1 MATSSTTRTQNSGAA
16 GSDPR
21 SDSESGPAGPNG
33 QGPEAETPSLSALTQ
48 AVHAGER
55 RYLSHD
61 SLTVPIVQTSTFTF
75 EDTAS
80 LINYMEDHMF
90 WEVPEREEYGR
101 YGNPTVRAVEAKLA
115 ALDAAEDA
123 LVLSSGMAAITTTLF
138 ILLSQGD
145 HFVLTEDCYRRT
157 RGFCNTFLTR
167 FGITCTTVAPGD
179 YDALEAAIRPETRLI
194 FSESPTNPFLRCLDY
209 ARLVDIA
216 KRHGLRTIIDTTFA
230 TPCNIRPLEYGVDL
244 VIHSVTKY
252 LAGHNDL
259 LAGCITGSFDI
270 TTALRQSQGILGAV
284 VDPHC
289 AYLILRGLKTL
300 GLRMRQHNESGLRIA
315 RYLEDHPRIRRVWY
329 PGLESHPD
337 HEIAKRT
344 MSGFGGVVSFEVE
357 ADGPATSLF
366 IDACR
371 IPRIGPSLGG
381 VESLIEQPALVSYF
395 DTDPDIRLAL
405 GISDEL
411 VRLSVGIEDTDDLLA
426 EAGRYLTFL
435 SAKSTP

>member
-1 MATSSTTRTQNSGAA
+1 MATPGTTISQNSGTVTNSDGASGTAA
-16 GSDPR
+16 S
-21 SDSESGPAGPNG
+21 NG
-33 QGPEAETPSLSALTQ
+33 QGPEEKTPRLSSQTQ
-48 AVHAGER
+48 AVHAGEK
-55 RYLSHD
+55 RYISHD
-61 SLTVPIVQTSTFTF
+61 SLTVPIVQTSTYTF

-80 LINYMEDHMF
+80 LINYMEEHMF
-90 WEVPEREEYGR
+90 WDVPEREEYGR
-101 YGNPTVRAVEAKLA
+101 YGNPTVRAAEAKLA

-123 LVLSSGMAAITTTLF
+123 LLLSSGMAAITTTLF

-145 HFVLTEDCYRRT
+145 HFVMTEDCYRRT

-167 FGITCTTVAPGD
+167 FGITCTTVTPGV
-179 YDALEAAIRPETRLI
+179 YDAIEAAIRPETRLI
-194 FSESPTNPFLRCLDY
+194 FSESPTNPFLRCVDY

-216 KRHGLRTIIDTTFA
+216 ERHGLRTIIDTTFA
-230 TPCNIRPLEYGVDL
+230 TPCNVRPLEYGIDL
-244 VIHSVTKY
+244 AIHSVTKY

-259 LAGCITGSFDI
+259 LAGCVTGSFDI

-300 GLRMRQHNESGLRIA
+300 GLRMRQHNESAFRIA
-315 RYLEDHPRIRRVWY
+315 RYLEDHPKIRRVWY

-337 HEIAKRT
+337 HEVAKCT
-344 MSGFGGVVSFEVE
+344 MTGFGGVISFEVE
-357 ADGPATSLF
+357 ADGPTTSRF

-381 VESLIEQPALVSYF
+381 VESLIEQPGIVSYF
-395 DTDPDIRLAL
+395 DTAPEDRRAL
-405 GISDEL
+405 GITDEL

-426 EAGRYLTFL
+426 DFEQALA
-435 SAKSTP
+435 SM

>member
-1 MATSSTTRTQNSGAA
+1 MAASTKTPTQTPAADGADPDTGAA
-16 GSDPR
+16 SARAGANGKSPQ
-21 SDSESGPAGPNG
+21 AGPR
-33 QGPEAETPSLSALTQ
+33 PLSPLTQ
-48 AVHAGER
+48 AVHAGEK

-61 SLTVPIVQTSTFTF
+61 SLTVPIVQTSTYTF
-75 EDTAS
+75 EDTAK
-80 LINYMEDHMF
+80 LIEYMEEHMF
-90 WEVPEREEYGR
+90 WDVPEREEYGR
-101 YGNPTVRAVEAKLA
+101 YGNPTVRAAEAKLA
-115 ALDAAEDA
+115 ALDRAEDA

-145 HFVLTEDCYRRT
+145 HFVMTEDCYRRT

-167 FGITCTTVAPGD
+167 FGVSCTVVAPGD
-179 YDALEAAIRPETRLI
+179 YDSIEEAIQPETKLI

-209 ARLVDIA
+209 PRLVDIA
-216 KRHGLRTIIDTTFA
+216 QRHGLRTVVDTTFA
-230 TPCNIRPLEYGVDL
+230 TPCNARPLEHGVDL

-259 LAGCITGSFDI
+259 LAGCVTGSFNI

-284 VDPHC
+284 LDPHC

-315 RYLEDHPRIRRVWY
+315 RFLEDHPKIRCVWY

-337 HEIAKRT
+337 YEVAKRT
-344 MSGFGGVVSFEVE
+344 MAGFGGVISFEVD
-357 ADGPATSLF
+357 ADGPTTSRF

-381 VESLIEQPALVSYF
+381 VESLIEQPAIVSYF
-395 DTDPDIRLAL
+395 DTDEEVRLAL
-405 GISDEL
+405 GIKDEL
-411 VRLSVGIEDTDDLLA
+411 VRLSVGIEDTDDLLDDFDQA
-426 EAGRYLTFL
+426 LA
-435 SAKSTP
+435 SI

>member
-1 MATSSTTRTQNSGAA
+1 MTASSTTEIQPTGTTGVEPGADGA
-16 GSDPR
+16 SDPADANGR
-21 SDSESGPAGPNG
+21 GPRAG
-33 QGPEAETPSLSALTQ
+33 ASTPSALTQ
-48 AVHAGER
+48 AVHAGEK

-61 SLTVPIVQTSTFTF
+61 SLTVPIVQTSTYTF

-80 LINYMEDHMF
+80 LIDYMEEHMF

-115 ALDAAEDA
+115 ALDGADDA

-145 HFVLTEDCYRRT
+145 HFVMTEDCYRRT

-167 FGITCTTVAPGD
+167 FGVTCTVVAPGD
-179 YDALEAAIRPETRLI
+179 YDALEAAIQPETRLI

-209 ARLVDIA
+209 ARLVEIA
-216 KRHGLRTIIDTTFA
+216 KRHGLRTIVDTTFA
-230 TPCNIRPLEYGVDL
+230 TPCNARPLEYGVDL

-259 LAGCITGSFDI
+259 LAGCVTGSYDI

-284 VDPHC
+284 LDPHC

-315 RYLEDHPRIRRVWY
+315 RFLEDHPRIRRVWY

-337 HEIAKRT
+337 HKVATRT
-344 MSGFGGVVSFEVE
+344 MSGFGGVISFEVE
-357 ADGPATSLF
+357 ADGPTTSRF
-366 IDACR
+366 IDACQ

-381 VESLIEQPALVSYF
+381 VESLIEQPALVSYY
-395 DTDPDIRLAL
+395 DTDPEIRQSL

-411 VRLSVGIEDTDDLLA
+411 VRLSVGIEDTDDLLTDFDQA
-426 EAGRYLTFL
+426 L
-435 SAKSTP
+435 AKM

>member
-1 MATSSTTRTQNSGAA
+1 MAASTTTPTQNSAAAAGADPDTGAA
-16 GSDPR
+16 SDRANANGKSPQ
-21 SDSESGPAGPNG
+21 AGARP
-33 QGPEAETPSLSALTQ
+33 LSQLTQ
-48 AVHAGER
+48 AVHAGEK

-61 SLTVPIVQTSTFTF
+61 SLTVPIVQTSTYTF
-75 EDTAS
+75 EDTAQ
-80 LINYMEDHMF
+80 LIEYMEEHMF
-90 WEVPEREEYGR
+90 WDVPEREEYGR
-101 YGNPTVRAVEAKLA
+101 YGNPTVRAAEAKLA
-115 ALDAAEDA
+115 ALDGAEDA

-145 HFVLTEDCYRRT
+145 HFVMTEDCYRRT

-167 FGITCTTVAPGD
+167 FGVTCTVVAPGD
-179 YDALEAAIRPETRLI
+179 YDALEAAIQPETKLI

-209 ARLVDIA
+209 PRLVDIA
-216 KRHGLRTIIDTTFA
+216 KRHGLRTVVDTTFA
-230 TPCNIRPLEYGVDL
+230 TPCNARPLEHGVDL

-259 LAGCITGSFDI
+259 LAGCVTGNFNI

-284 VDPHC
+284 LDPHC

-315 RYLEDHPRIRRVWY
+315 RFLEDHPRIRRVWY

-337 HEIAKRT
+337 HEVATRT
-344 MSGFGGVVSFEVE
+344 MTGFGGVISFEVE
-357 ADGPATSLF
+357 ADGPATSRF
-366 IDACR
+366 IDACN

-381 VESLIEQPALVSYF
+381 VESLIEQPAIVSYF
-395 DTDPDIRLAL
+395 DTDEEVRLGL
-405 GISDEL
+405 GIKDEL

-426 EAGRYLTFL
+426 DFDQALAGI
-435 SAKSTP
+435 

>member
-1 MATSSTTRTQNSGAA
+1 MAATSSTQSQTSGVDGADPHTDGLSQPADSNDKGPQA
-16 GSDPR
+16 GTH
-21 SDSESGPAGPNG
+21 N
-33 QGPEAETPSLSALTQ
+33 PSPLTQ
-48 AVHAGER
+48 AVHAGEK

-61 SLTVPIVQTSTFTF
+61 SLTVPIVQTSTYTF

-80 LINYMEDHMF
+80 LIDYMEEHMF

-115 ALDAAEDA
+115 ALDGADDA

-145 HFVLTEDCYRRT
+145 HFVMTEDCYRRT

-167 FGITCTTVAPGD
+167 FGVTCTVVAPGD
-179 YDALEAAIRPETRLI
+179 YDALEAAILPETRLI

-209 ARLVDIA
+209 ARLVEIA

-230 TPCNIRPLEYGVDL
+230 TPCNARPLEYGVDL

-259 LAGCITGSFDI
+259 LAGCVTGNYDI
-270 TTALRQSQGILGAV
+270 TTALRQSQGVLGAV
-284 VDPHC
+284 LDPHC

-300 GLRMRQHNESGLRIA
+300 GLRMRQHNQSGLRIA
-315 RYLEDHPRIRRVWY
+315 RFLEEHPRIRRVWY

-337 HEIAKRT
+337 HEVAMRT
-344 MSGFGGVVSFEVE
+344 MSGFGGVISFEVE
-357 ADGPATSLF
+357 ADGPTTSRF
-366 IDACR
+366 IDACC

-381 VESLIEQPALVSYF
+381 VESLIEQPALISYY
-395 DTDPDIRLAL
+395 DTDPEVRQGL

-411 VRLSVGIEDTDDLLA
+411 VRLSVGIEDTDDLLTDFDQA
-426 EAGRYLTFL
+426 L
-435 SAKSTP
+435 AKM

>member
-1 MATSSTTRTQNSGAA
+1 MAATSSTQSQTSGVDGADPHTDGLSQPADSNGKGPQA
-16 GSDPR
+16 GTH
-21 SDSESGPAGPNG
+21 N
-33 QGPEAETPSLSALTQ
+33 PSPLTQ
-48 AVHAGER
+48 AVHAGEK

-61 SLTVPIVQTSTFTF
+61 SLTVPIVQTSTYTF

-80 LINYMEDHMF
+80 LIDYMEEHMF

-115 ALDAAEDA
+115 ALDGADDA

-145 HFVLTEDCYRRT
+145 HFVMTEDCYRRT

-167 FGITCTTVAPGD
+167 FGVTCTIVAPGD
-179 YDALEAAIRPETRLI
+179 YDALEAAIQPETRLI

-209 ARLVDIA
+209 ARLVEIA

-230 TPCNIRPLEYGVDL
+230 TPCNARPLEYGVDL

-259 LAGCITGSFDI
+259 LAGCVTGSYDI
-270 TTALRQSQGILGAV
+270 TTALRQSQGVLGAV
-284 VDPHC
+284 LDPHC

-315 RYLEDHPRIRRVWY
+315 RFLEDHPRIRRVWY

-337 HEIAKRT
+337 HEVATRT
-344 MSGFGGVVSFEVE
+344 MSGFGGVISFEVE
-357 ADGPATSLF
+357 ADGPTTSRF
-366 IDACR
+366 IDACQ

-381 VESLIEQPALVSYF
+381 VESLIEQPALVSYY
-395 DTDPDIRLAL
+395 DTDPEIRQSL

-411 VRLSVGIEDTDDLLA
+411 VRLSVGIEDTDDLLTDFDQA
-426 EAGRYLTFL
+426 L
-435 SAKSTP
+435 AKM

>member
-1 MATSSTTRTQNSGAA
+1 MSASGTTITQNSGAE
-16 GSDPR
+16 PR
-21 SDSESGPAGPNG
+21 ADAAAGPAVPNG
-33 QGPEAETPSLSALTQ
+33 QGPEALAPSLSSQTK
-48 AVHAGER
+48 AVHAGEER
-55 RYLSHD
+55 FLSHN

-75 EDTAS
+75 KDTAS
-80 LINYMEDHMF
+80 LINYMEEHMF
-90 WEVPEREEYGR
+90 WDVPEREEYGR

-145 HFVLTEDCYRRT
+145 HFVMTEDCYRRT

-179 YDALEAAIRPETRLI
+179 YDAIEAAIRPETKLI

-209 ARLVDIA
+209 GRLVQIA

-230 TPCNIRPLEYGVDL
+230 TPCNIRPLDYGVDL

-259 LAGCITGSFDI
+259 LAGCVTGSFDI

-300 GLRMRQHNESGLRIA
+300 GLRMRQHNGSALRIA
-315 RYLEDHPRIRRVWY
+315 RYLEDHPKIRRVWY
-329 PGLESHPD
+329 PGLKSHPD
-337 HEIAKRT
+337 HEVATRT
-344 MSGFGGVVSFEVE
+344 MSGFGGVISFEVE
-357 ADGPATSLF
+357 ADGPMTSRF
-366 IDACR
+366 IDACC

-381 VESLIEQPALVSYF
+381 VESLIEQPAIVSYF
-395 DTDPDIRLAL
+395 DTAPEIRQAL

-426 EAGRYLTFL
+426 DFEQAL
-435 SAKSTP
+435 AIM

>member
-1 MATSSTTRTQNSGAA
+1 MAASTTTPTQTPANGTSPQDGAR
-16 GSDPR
+16 P
-21 SDSESGPAGPNG
+21 
-33 QGPEAETPSLSALTQ
+33 LSPLTQ
-48 AVHAGER
+48 AVHAGEK

-61 SLTVPIVQTSTFTF
+61 SLTVPIVQTSTYTF
-75 EDTAS
+75 EDTAK
-80 LINYMEDHMF
+80 LIEYMEEHMF
-90 WEVPEREEYGR
+90 WDVPEREEYGR
-101 YGNPTVRAVEAKLA
+101 YGNPTVRAAEAKLA
-115 ALDAAEDA
+115 ALDGAEDA

-145 HFVLTEDCYRRT
+145 HFVMTEDCYRRT

-167 FGITCTTVAPGD
+167 FGVSCTVVAPGD
-179 YDALEAAIRPETRLI
+179 YDELEAAIRPETKLI

-209 ARLVDIA
+209 PRLVDIGR
-216 KRHGLRTIIDTTFA
+216 RHGLRTVVDTTFA
-230 TPCNIRPLEYGVDL
+230 TPCNARPLEHGVDL

-259 LAGCITGSFDI
+259 LAGCVTGSFNI

-284 VDPHC
+284 LDPHC

-315 RYLEDHPRIRRVWY
+315 RFLEDHPKIRRVWY

-337 HEIAKRT
+337 HEVATRT
-344 MSGFGGVVSFEVE
+344 MAGFGGVISFEVE
-357 ADGPATSLF
+357 ADGPTTSRF

-381 VESLIEQPALVSYF
+381 VESLIEQPAIVSYF
-395 DTDPDIRLAL
+395 DTDEEARLAL
-405 GISDEL
+405 GIKSEL

-426 EAGRYLTFL
+426 DFDQALAGI
-435 SAKSTP
+435 

>member
-1 MATSSTTRTQNSGAA
+1 MTTSGTTISQNTGTE
-16 GSDPR
+16 PR
-21 SDSESGPAGPNG
+21 SDGASPLNAPNG
-33 QGPEAETPSLSALTQ
+33 QSPERETPSLSGQTQ
-48 AVHAGER
+48 AVHAGEK
-55 RYLSHD
+55 RYISHD
-61 SLTVPIVQTSTFTF
+61 SVTVPIVQTSTYTF

-80 LINYMEDHMF
+80 LISYMEEHMF
-90 WEVPEREEYGR
+90 WDVPEREEYGR
-101 YGNPTVRAVEAKLA
+101 YGNPTVRAAEAKLA
-115 ALDAAEDA
+115 ALDGAEDA
-123 LVLSSGMAAITTTLF
+123 LLLSSGMAAITTTLF

-145 HFVLTEDCYRRT
+145 HFVMTEDCYRRT

-179 YDALEAAIRPETRLI
+179 YDAIEASIQPETRLI
-194 FSESPTNPFLRCLDY
+194 FSESPTNPFLRCVDY

-230 TPCNIRPLEYGVDL
+230 TPCNVRPLEYGIDL
-244 VIHSVTKY
+244 AVHSVTKY

-259 LAGCITGSFDI
+259 LAGCVTGSFDI

-289 AYLILRGLKTL
+289 AFLILRGLKTL
-300 GLRMRQHNESGLRIA
+300 GLRMRQHNESALRIA

-337 HEIAKRT
+337 HEVAART
-344 MSGFGGVVSFEVE
+344 MSGYGGVISFEVE
-357 ADGPATSLF
+357 ADGPTTSRF

-381 VESLIEQPALVSYF
+381 VESLIEQPAIVSYF
-395 DTDPDIRLAL
+395 DNDPEYRRSL
-405 GISDEL
+405 GITDEL
-411 VRLSVGIEDTDDLLA
+411 VRLSVGIEDTDDLIADFGQALA
-426 EAGRYLTFL
+426 QM
-435 SAKSTP
+435 

>member
-1 MATSSTTRTQNSGAA
+1 MAASSATQVQTSGSA
-16 GSDPR
+16 GPEPR
-21 SDSESGPAGPNG
+21 SEGTSDLADSNDKDPQAG
-33 QGPEAETPSLSALTQ
+33 ARAPSRLTQ
-48 AVHAGER
+48 AVHAGEER
-55 RYLSHD
+55 FRSHN
-61 SLTVPIVQTSTFTF
+61 SLTVPIVQTSTYTF
-75 EDTAS
+75 QDTAH
-80 LINYMEDHMF
+80 LVEYMEEHMF

-101 YGNPTVRAVEAKLA
+101 YGNPTVRAAEAKLA

-145 HFVLTEDCYRRT
+145 HFIITEDSYRRT

-167 FGITCTTVAPGD
+167 FGVTCTTVAPGD
-179 YDALEAAIRPETRLI
+179 YNALEAAVQPNTKLI

-209 ARLVDIA
+209 VRLVEIA
-216 KRHGLRTIIDTTFA
+216 RCHGLRTIIDTTFA
-230 TPCNIRPLEYGVDL
+230 TPCNVRPLEYGADL
-244 VIHSVTKY
+244 VIHSLTKY

-259 LAGCITGSFDI
+259 LAGCVTGGFEI
-270 TTALRQSQGILGAV
+270 TTALRQSQSVLGAV
-284 VDPHC
+284 LDPHC

-315 RYLEDHPRIRRVWY
+315 RFLENHPKIRRVWY

-337 HEIAKRT
+337 HAVAVRT
-344 MSGFGGVVSFEVE
+344 MTGFGGVISFEVE
-357 ADGPATSLF
+357 GDGPATGHF

-381 VESLIEQPALVSYF
+381 VESLIEQPALVSYY
-395 DTDPDIRLAL
+395 DTDPEARLNL

-426 EAGRYLTFL
+426 DFEQALE
-435 SAKSTP
+435 KV

>member
-1 MATSSTTRTQNSGAA
+1 MAPAPIIPHRARGRRPRPISTARAPQAAA
-16 GSDPR
+16 G
-21 SDSESGPAGPNG
+21 GPS
-33 QGPEAETPSLSALTQ
+33 TLTQ
-48 AVHAGER
+48 AVHAGEG

-61 SLTVPIVQTSTFTF
+61 SVTVPIVQTSTYTF
-75 EDTAS
+75 ENTAS
-80 LINYMEDHMF
+80 LNRLH
-90 WEVPEREEYGR
+90 GR
-101 YGNPTVRAVEAKLA
+101 AYVLGDAGAGGVRALRQPDRGARWRRRWPRSTG
-115 ALDAAEDA
+115 AEDA

-145 HFVLTEDCYRRT
+145 HFVMTEDCYRRT

-167 FGITCTTVAPGD
+167 FGVTCTVVAPGD

-209 ARLVDIA
+209 ARLVEIA
-216 KRHGLRTIIDTTFA
+216 KGHGVRTIIDTTFA
-230 TPCNIRPLEYGVDL
+230 TPCNARPLEYGVDL

-259 LAGCITGSFDI
+259 LAGCVTGSYDI
-270 TTALRQSQGILGAV
+270 TTALRQSQGVLGAV
-284 VDPHC
+284 LDPHC

-300 GLRMRQHNESGLRIA
+300 GLRMRQHNASGLRIA
-315 RYLEDHPRIRRVWY
+315 RFLEEHPRIRRVWY

-337 HEIAKRT
+337 HEVAART
-344 MSGFGGVVSFEVE
+344 MSGFGGVISFEVE
-357 ADGPATSLF
+357 ADGPTTSRF

-381 VESLIEQPALVSYF
+381 VESLIEQPALVSYY
-395 DTDPDIRLAL
+395 DTDPEIRLGL

-426 EAGRYLTFL
+426 DFEQALATM
-435 SAKSTP
+435 